1 MEKDS
6 AVKYTDAQ
14 LKALESRLKREYGQA
29 AKEVSEKLETYLKKF
44 EEKDAKKREQLKA
57 GRITGQEYMDWRYG
71 QMMTGKRWKA
81 MQETLTQDLVNVD
94 KTAAQ
99 MMNDT
104 LPQVYAENSNYGTYI
119 AETGANIDTSFT
131 LYSKDTVRA
140 LAESDEISLPAASV
154 NIAKDKKWIAK
165 NVNSAVLQGVLQ
177 GESIDKIAKR
187 LYNVTDMNRKASVRN
202 ARTLVTSAENQGRTD
217 SFKRAEGMGIKM
229 EQGWLATLD
238 NRTRHS
244 HRQMDGEWIK
254 IGAKFSNG
262 LRYPGDASGRPEE
275 VYNCRCTLIGRVNGV
290 EMDLTD
296 LSQRNTTHMQG
307 MSYEEWKQAKSEK
320 ENERKQ
326 VDGKDIT
333 KTFQYNPDAKAPE
346 STQEAFNGRFQKEA
360 MLQIADVQGYNK
372 APTVVS
378 KAEFNNLVKEHGN
391 ISFRTV
397 GDNDDEGREFCRQ
410 FMYDDNIAYN
420 YGGGRSY
427 GDGLYIATANST
439 AQFLNKDFIPASN
452 NSWGYGY
459 NQMAIVMDKN
469 IKLAHLK
476 DVKEKIATMTDDELS
491 KYGTA
496 ARWQR
501 EDCLATRVAAA
512 EGYDGIIADTNGAQ
526 GDSTEYVTIFNRT
539 KLYVCDEVASR
550 DDVIDKW

>member
-1 MEKDS
+1 MDE
-6 AVKYTDAQ
+6 ATLYTDSQ
-14 LKALESRLKREYGQA
+14 LKELEHRLAQEYTQA
-29 AKEVSEKLETYLKKF
+29 AKEVSQKLETYLRKF
-44 EEKDAKKREQLKA
+44 EEKDTKKQEQLKA
-57 GRITGQEYMDWRYG
+57 GKITEQEYMDWRYG

-119 AETGANIDTSFT
+119 AETGANIDTSWT

-140 LAESDEISLPAASV
+140 LAKSDEISLPSASV
-154 NIAKDKKWIAK
+154 NIPKDKKWITK

-187 LYNVTDMNRKASVRN
+187 LYNVTDMSRKASVRN

-262 LRYPGDASGRPEE
+262 LRYPADASGRPEE

-296 LSQRNTTHMQG
+296 MSQRNTSYMQG
-307 MSYEEWKQAKSEK
+307 MSYEEWKNAKAVSKRTDESVKDYEARTSGAKTTSKTAQKATESRKKGAFGNANLKTGKMTASEYRDYVSELESAKGLEQIWLDKSEYAMVK
-320 ENERKQ
+320 SNLNTHLTDEDRKHGIITKAIQNNVYTFINYGYDDYVVINKTPIDDDIQSERKRR
-326 VDGKDIT
+326 K
-333 KTFQYNPDAKAPE
+333 
-346 STQEAFNGRFQKEA
+346 
-360 MLQIADVQGYNK
+360 
-372 APTVVS
+372 
-378 KAEFNNLVKEHGN
+378 
-391 ISFRTV
+391 
-397 GDNDDEGREFCRQ
+397 
-410 FMYDDNIAYN
+410 
-420 YGGGRSY
+420 
-427 GDGLYIATANST
+427 
-439 AQFLNKDFIPASN
+439 
-452 NSWGYGY
+452 
-459 NQMAIVMDKN
+459 
-469 IKLAHLK
+469 
-476 DVKEKIATMTDDELS
+476 
-491 KYGTA
+491 
-496 ARWQR
+496 
-501 EDCLATRVAAA
+501 
-512 EGYDGIIADTNGAQ
+512 
-526 GDSTEYVTIFNRT
+526 
-539 KLYVCDEVASR
+539 
-550 DDVIDKW
+550 